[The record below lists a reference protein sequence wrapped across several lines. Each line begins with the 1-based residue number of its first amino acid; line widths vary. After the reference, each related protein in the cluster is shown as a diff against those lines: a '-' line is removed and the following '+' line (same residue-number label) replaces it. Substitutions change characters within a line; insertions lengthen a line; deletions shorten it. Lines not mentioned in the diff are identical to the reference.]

1 MIWSIFMTATY
12 TDQELN
18 AIANGAML
26 TGMAVAMA
34 DIGIISSAIEAAA
47 MTKEITNAAAKYP
60 NNTVIQAAFSE
71 AAIRGGTVKM
81 NKPEV
86 KAEEI
91 TNGVFVDKAIEAVNG
106 VVANLASKATPAE
119 IQEYKA
125 FVYGVGE
132 AVAQAAGS
140 GLFGSGNPKVS
151 DKEAA
156 ALAKIKAAMGL

>member
-1 MIWSIFMTATY
+1 MTTSY
-12 TDQELN
+12 SNQELN

-34 DIGIISSAIEAAA
+34 DMGIISSAIEAMA
-47 MTKEITNAAAKYP
+47 MTKEITGAAAHYP

-71 AAIRGGTVKM
+71 AAMRGGTVKM
-81 NKPEV
+81 HKPEV

-91 TNGVFVDKAIEAVNG
+91 ANGVFVDKAIEAVNG
-106 VVANLASKATPAE
+106 VLASLNGKATPDE

-125 FVYGVGE
+125 FVYSVGE
-132 AVAQAAGS
+132 AVAKAAGS
-140 GLFGSGNPKVS
+140 GLFGSGDPKVS

-156 ALAKIKAAMGL
+156 ALAKIKVALGI